1 MWINIIYFCLY
12 SIISKKHY
20 WIHRVNNK
28 KDYFYFLTFKNLKH
42 GNYVKVNIL
51 KPRNIKVE
59 RNHILRLKP
68 GAFHGLENLEILN
81 LRGNLLKG
89 VENTAF
95 TGNHYLYQLIAGTSL
110 TYLILG
116 IAMSSLKKV
125 KQILFIRLLYRL
137 V

>member
-1 MWINIIYFCLY
+1 M
-12 SIISKKHY
+12 
-20 WIHRVNNK
+20 
-28 KDYFYFLTFKNLKH
+28 FKNLKH